1 MAPRGKPFEPG
12 NKFGRG
18 RPPGSR
24 NKKTVAARELLDS
37 YAEPVVRKV
46 LQMGL
51 RDGDMGALKLCM
63 DRILPV
69 RRDPPVK
76 LGSLPT
82 STAAEVSKSSEK
94 VVQNVA
100 SGKLPPG
107 QGLVMSEL
115 LDKRR
120 RAIETQNLDERIQKL
135 EVNNE
140 PEHQSPN

>member
-1 MAPRGKPFEPG
+1 MERGRPFKPG
-12 NKFGRG
+12 NKSGRG
-18 RPPGSR
+18 RPLGSK
-24 NKKTVAARELLDS
+24 NKTTASARQLLDS

-100 SGKLPPG
+100 SSKLPPG